1 MCYFE
6 ILKVNGVPE
15 NKKLRRKK
23 KKNLKKTKKKFKKL
37 SNKTFCNKK
46 SMKHVREKNKDRK
59 KNVAKLIKIFVNKKK
74 RFHEKILK
82 KT

>member
-1 MCYFE
+1 
-6 ILKVNGVPE
+6 
-15 NKKLRRKK
+15 
-23 KKNLKKTKKKFKKL
+23 
-37 SNKTFCNKK
+37 
-46 SMKHVREKNKDRK
+46 MKHVREKNKDRK